1 MRRSRVQSFVTHLL
15 PLPVLLASVDVP
27 LLAGEPLP
35 VLLAEDDIPLLE
47 CVIRGTGHPGEEQQI
62 QVGGRRQQTGRSP
75 GRAHFP
81 PATPGQGQ
89 ADPVTPDAMV
99 QR

>member
-1 MRRSRVQSFVTHLL
+1 MLHHGIRQHH
-15 PLPVLLASVDVP
+15 
-27 LLAGEPLP
+27 
-35 VLLAEDDIPLLE
+35 IPLLQ
-47 CVIRGTGHPGEEQQI
+47 GTIGSASHPGEEQQI
-62 QVGGRRQQTGRSP
+62 QIGGRRQQTGRSP

-89 ADPVTPDAMV
+89 ADPVTPDALV